1 MRVLKVAIST
11 LVATLSISCVTGS
24 ALAQAPAPQTTGA
37 VTYVVGG
44 VGTDE
49 VAAMQAQAT
58 AYSALIEFAEVE
70 PGNPHGNWTADIA
83 VDVKS
88 GTQILASINVSGPIL
103 LLRLAPG
110 RYTLEATHADVK
122 LTKAIEVRAKGPVVR
137 ERFVWRAAAGTLGND
152 LRN

>member
-1 MRVLKVAIST
+1 MRIHQAVIRAGFAILALACT
-11 LVATLSISCVTGS
+11 GIS
-24 ALAQAPAPQTTGA
+24 AWAQAPEPHSVGT
-37 VTYVVGG
+37 VTYVAGG

-49 VAAMQAQAT
+49 VAAMKAQAS

-70 PGNPHGNWTADIA
+70 PGVPHGNWTADIA
-83 VDVKS
+83 VDVKAGS
-88 GTQILASINVSGPIL
+88 QLLASINVPGPIL

-122 LTKAIEVRAKGPVVR
+122 LTKSIEVKAKGPVLR

>member
-1 MRVLKVAIST
+1 MRILKFACPAFLTALIIV
-11 LVATLSISCVTGS
+11 CVTTA
-24 ALAQAPAPQTTGA
+24 ALAQTPGPQTIGP
-37 VTYVVGG
+37 VTYVAGG

-49 VAAMQAQAT
+49 VAALKAQAT

-88 GTQILASINVSGPIL
+88 GPQVLASINVLGPIL

-122 LTKAIEVRAKGPVVR
+122 LTKAIEVKAKGPVVR